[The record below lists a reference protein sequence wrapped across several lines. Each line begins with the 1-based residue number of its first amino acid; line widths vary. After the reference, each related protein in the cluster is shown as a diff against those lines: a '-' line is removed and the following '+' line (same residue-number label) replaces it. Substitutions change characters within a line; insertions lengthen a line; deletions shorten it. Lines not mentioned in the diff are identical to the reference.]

1 MKEFVRWSAS
11 QVDTFQGCNRKWW
24 FNKIMGLEIPQH
36 PSAAIGSAVHAE
48 LEGYLTGEHGIDK
61 LGPIAL
67 TALPFA
73 PRPETVYVE
82 RSIED
87 LKLEAHGLPAL
98 GYIDVLNLKDDP
110 PEVLDWK
117 TTGSLQWAKTADD
130 LLRNVQMT
138 VYAKATHAMFDSLG
152 LAPPDAV
159 RVTHVVMLTKAP
171 HEARRTTALMDRA
184 TLAKNW
190 AYVEKTVGEMKDAAL
205 LATPDKVT
213 PTKSMCSAFGGCPFR
228 SRCQALDSAKD
239 IRNPLSAFAG
249 ISSCSTTNDTTD
261 TEATMSTTPTD
272 KPSLL
277 ARLGVKTKAA
287 SAPTSAP
294 APAPAAIEVPV
305 VKVAPAPK
313 AADALMARLRGSLA
327 ASPVAPVATAP
338 ASTAPASTG
347 SVGIVAPDAPSDEV
361 LLAHIEAAPAEKVKP
376 VAVAVAVAA
385 PTPTPT
391 AANSSA
397 RRPRNAGPR
406 LLALG
411 YPEADIAAMS
421 NETMAGILDAGTAYV
436 SVLVVEEAPVA
447 IAVEAPVEETPVV
460 AVVEETPVTVLDAD
474 DIMPGESSYNV
485 GYGEGYGEGYTKGYG
500 DAEEE
505 LRKAIRLEIEASI
518 PAVSAPVGGLRLYVD
533 CRPYV
538 LGEAREL
545 ADILAPLMAAVA
557 EKGRVPHYSM
567 IPYAQGPAQVA
578 ALLSTNPPTGIVL
591 CDTRL
596 PATAAVLEVLL
607 PYASEVIRGIR

>member
-11 QVDTFQGCNRKWW
+11 QVDTFQSCHRKWW
-24 FNKIMGLEIPQH
+24 FNKILGLEIPQH

-48 LEGYLTGEHGIDK
+48 LEGYLTGEHGVDK
-61 LGPIAL
+61 LGPIARM
-67 TALPFA
+67 ALPFA

-87 LKLEAHGLPAL
+87 LKLEAAGLPAL

-117 TTGSLQWAKTADD
+117 TTSSFQWAKTADD

-138 VYAKATHAMFDSLG
+138 VYAKATHAMFDQLG
-152 LAPPDAV
+152 LAPPEAV
-159 RVTHVVMLTKAP
+159 RVTHVALLTKAP

-184 TLAKNW
+184 TMETNW
-190 AYVEKTVGEMKDAAL
+190 AHVERTVGEMKTVARAQ
-205 LATPDKVT
+205 TPDKVA
-213 PTKSMCSAFGGCPFR
+213 PTKSSCSAYGGCPFR
-228 SRCQALDSAKD
+228 SRCQALDSTKD
-239 IRNPLSAFAG
+239 IKNPLSPFAG
-249 ISSCSTTNDTTD
+249 MGSCSTTDTKEDTTMN
-261 TEATMSTTPTD
+261 AN
-272 KPSLL
+272 KPAASALL
-277 ARLGVKTKAA
+277 ARLGVKTKSASPTASPTAA
-287 SAPTSAP
+287 PVEP
-294 APAPAAIEVPV
+294 PAPAAVAPSTPPKALEVPV

-313 AADALMARLRGSLA
+313 AVDALMARLRGSLA
-327 ASPVAPVATAP
+327 APPVVPVA
-338 ASTAPASTG
+338 TAPASTG
-347 SVGIVAPDAPSDEV
+347 SVGIVPPDAPSDEA
-361 LLAHIEAAPAEKVKP
+361 LLSVITAPAPEKVKP
-376 VAVAVAVAA
+376 VKVTPVEAPAA
-385 PTPTPT
+385 T
-391 AANSSA
+391 AATPA
-397 RRPRNAGPR
+397 RRPRNAAPR
-406 LLALG
+406 LQALG

-421 NETMAGILDAGTAYV
+421 NEAMANILEAGTAYV
-436 SVLVVEEAPVA
+436 APVVEEA
-447 IAVEAPVEETPVV
+447 
-460 AVVEETPVTVLDAD
+460 VVEEPVVEEAVAEVVEEKIEAVVGIEYLAD
-474 DIMPGESSYNV
+474 QGLPSSASTYET
-485 GYGEGYGEGYTKGYG
+485 GFAEGYTKGYL

-518 PAVSAPVGGLRLYVD
+518 PAVAASVSGLRLYID

-557 EKGRVPHYSM
+557 EKAKVPHYSM

-578 ALLSTNPPTGIVL
+578 ALLSVAPPTGIVL

-596 PATAAVLEVLL
+596 PATAACLEVLL

>member
-171 HEARRTTALMDRA
+171 HEARRTTALMNHA
-184 TLAKNW
+184 TLDKNW
-190 AYVEKTVGEMKDAAL
+190 AYVEKTVGEMKDVAL

-213 PTKSMCSAFGGCPFR
+213 PTKSMCSAYGGCPFR
-228 SRCQALDSAKD
+228 SRCQALDSTKD
-239 IRNPLSAFAG
+239 IKNPLSAFAG

-294 APAPAAIEVPV
+294 APVPAAIEVPV
-305 VKVAPAPK
+305 VKVVAATPK

-327 ASPVAPVATAP
+327 ASPVAPVA
-338 ASTAPASTG
+338 TAPASTG

-376 VAVAVAVAA
+376 VAVAVAA

-391 AANSSA
+391 AANSTA

-436 SVLVVEEAPVA
+436 SVLVVEE
-447 IAVEAPVEETPVV
+447 TPV
-460 AVVEETPVTVLDAD
+460 AVVEETPVVEAPVAVAVEETPVTVVDAD

-485 GYGEGYGEGYTKGYG
+485 GYGEGYTKGYG